1 VVKFLTQNFGRY
13 DTSSIG
19 SYMKIGGFDALKK
32 ALRTDPAEIIDFISS
47 LKIKGRGGAE
57 YDMGRKLGQAR
68 AVTGE
73 NKLIIC
79 NADEGETTT
88 FKDREL
94 IEHDPFNLI
103 EAMIIVGYL
112 VGATD
117 GYIYMRSEYAHFRP
131 LILGAIRQA
140 ANYGFLGTNILGQNF
155 DFKLHLYSGAGAYV
169 CGEGTALIRSIE
181 GKAGRP
187 RMKPPFIKQSGAF
200 ARPTCLNNVE
210 TLSLVPHLLNDK
222 EAIYAKQGTENS
234 IGTKLISVAGN
245 VNSPGV
251 FEIPFGITV
260 REIIYGLA
268 GGVQHD
274 RNIRL
279 IQFGGASGKIADA
292 SILDTPY
299 TYEDLRAAGVMVGS
313 GGILVIDERTDVLD
327 FLRMNQEFFSE
338 ESCGQCTPCREGNL
352 HIKIIL
358 DKLARQEATETDIE
372 IMKKIARVMSM
383 SSLCGL
389 GETAQNSL
397 LSAMKVFP
405 KVLVARNRKAPIN
418 ASLRETANLR
428 ERGI

>member
-1 VVKFLTQNFGRY
+1 MSTYVKFLTRNFGQY

-19 SYMKIGGFDALKK
+19 SYMNAGGFQ
-32 ALRTDPAEIIDFISS
+32 ALRKAVNMDPE
-47 LKIKGRGGAE
+47 KICDLITSVKVRGRGGAE
-57 YDMGRKLGQAR
+57 YPLGRKWSQAR
-68 AVTGE
+68 SVIGE
-73 NKLIIC
+73 RKVVVC

-94 IEHDPFNLI
+94 IKEDPFNLI
-103 EAMIIVGYL
+103 EAMIIAGYV

-117 GYIYMRSEYAHFRP
+117 GYIYMRAEYACYRP
-131 LILGAIRQA
+131 LLLNAIRQA
-140 ANYGFLGTNILGQNF
+140 KNYGFLGENILGKGF
-155 DFKLHLYSGAGAYV
+155 DFTLHLYSGGGAYV

-187 RMKPPFIKQSGAF
+187 RMKPPFIKVSGLF

-210 TLSLVPHLLNDK
+210 SLSLIPHLLMDD
-222 EAIYAKQGTENS
+222 EQVYAKSGVGDS

-245 VNSPGV
+245 VNNPGV
-251 FEIPFGITV
+251 FEIPFGTTV
-260 REIIYGLA
+260 RDIIYNLA

-274 RNIRL
+274 REIQL

-299 TYEDLRAAGVMVGS
+299 TYDDLRAAGVMVGS
-313 GGILVIDERTDVLD
+313 GAMLVIDKRTSVIE
-327 FLRMNQEFFSE
+327 FLRMNQEFFSD

-358 DKLARQEATETDIE
+358 DKIAEHKATAEDIR
-372 IMKKIARVMSM
+372 IMATIAKVMSM

-389 GETAQNSL
+389 GETAQNTL
-397 LSAMKVFP
+397 QSAMLTFPEVFE
-405 KVLVARNRKAPIN
+405 VGGA
-418 ASLRETANLR
+418 E
-428 ERGI
+428 

>member
-1 VVKFLTQNFGRY
+1 MSTPIKFLTKNFGAY

-19 SYMKIGGFDALKK
+19 AYMNIGGFSALKK
-32 ALRTDPAEIIDFISS
+32 AVNMDPEDICTLLSDA
-47 LKIKGRGGAE
+47 KIKGRGGAE
-57 YDMGRKLGQAR
+57 YPLGRKWSQAR
-68 AVTGE
+68 AVRGE
-73 NKLIIC
+73 NKVVIC

-94 IEHDPFNLI
+94 IKNDPFNLI
-103 EAMIIVGYL
+103 EAMIIAGFVC
-112 VGATD
+112 GATD
-117 GYIYMRSEYAHFRP
+117 GYIYMRAEYACFRP
-131 LILGAIRQA
+131 LLLNAIRQA
-140 ANYGFLGTNILGQNF
+140 KNYGFLGENILGKGFNF
-155 DFKLHLYSGAGAYV
+155 NIHLYSGGGAYV

-187 RMKPPFIKQSGAF
+187 RMKPPFIKVSGLF

-210 TLSLVPHLLNDK
+210 SLSLVPHLLVNS
-222 EAIYAKQGTENS
+222 EPYIQCGSGES

-245 VNSPGV
+245 VNNPGV
-251 FEIPFGITV
+251 FEIPFGTTV
-260 REIIYGLA
+260 REIIYELA
-268 GGVQHD
+268 GGMQRD
-274 RNIRL
+274 REIQL
-279 IQFGGASGKIADA
+279 IQFGGASGKVTDA

-313 GGILVIDERTDVLD
+313 GGILVIDKRTSVLD

-358 DKLARQEATETDIE
+358 DKMAAGTATPEDIKT
-372 IMKKIARVMSM
+372 MATIARVMSM

-397 LSAMKVFP
+397 QSAMKKFPEVFD
-405 KVLVARNRKAPIN
+405 LGGARA
-418 ASLRETANLR
+418 
-428 ERGI
+428 

>member
-1 VVKFLTQNFGRY
+1 MSTPIKFLTQNFGAY

-19 SYMKIGGFDALKK
+19 SYMNIGGFSALKK
-32 ALRTDPAEIIDFISS
+32 AVNMDPEAICTLLSDA
-47 LKIKGRGGAE
+47 KIKGRGGAE
-57 YDMGRKLGQAR
+57 YPLGRKWSQAR
-68 AVTGE
+68 AVRGE
-73 NKLIIC
+73 NKVIIC

-94 IEHDPFNLI
+94 IKNDPFNLI
-103 EAMIIVGYL
+103 EAMIIAGFVC
-112 VGATD
+112 GATD
-117 GYIYMRSEYAHFRP
+117 GYIYMRAEYACFRP
-131 LILGAIRQA
+131 LLLNAIRQA
-140 ANYGFLGTNILGQNF
+140 KNYGFLGENILGKGFNF
-155 DFKLHLYSGAGAYV
+155 NIHLYSGGGAYV

-187 RMKPPFIKQSGAF
+187 RMKPPFIKVSGVF

-210 TLSLVPHLLNDK
+210 SLSLVPHLLNDK
-222 EAIYAKQGTENS
+222 DTYLNCGRGES

-245 VNSPGV
+245 VNKPGV
-251 FEIPFGITV
+251 FEIPFGTTV
-260 REIIYGLA
+260 REIIYDLA
-268 GGVQHD
+268 GGMQHD
-274 RNIRL
+274 RGIQL
-279 IQFGGASGKIADA
+279 IQFGGASGKVTDA

-313 GGILVIDERTDVLD
+313 GGILVIDKRTSIID

-358 DKLARQEATETDIE
+358 DKLAAGTATPEDIRT
-372 IMKKIARVMSM
+372 MATIARVMSM

-397 LSAMKVFP
+397 QSAMKKFPEVFD
-405 KVLVARNRKAPIN
+405 LGG
-418 ASLRETANLR
+418 ASA
-428 ERGI
+428 